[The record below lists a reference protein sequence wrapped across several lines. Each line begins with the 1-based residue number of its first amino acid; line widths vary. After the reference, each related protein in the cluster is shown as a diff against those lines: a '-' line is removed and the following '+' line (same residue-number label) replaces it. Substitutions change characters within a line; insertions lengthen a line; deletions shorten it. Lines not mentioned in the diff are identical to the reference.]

1 MIRCVGIE
9 LGSICGCIAVEL
21 CGALNRGGIALEG
34 GDHVVQLGVVVLA
47 VRAGLHKLGIQLDVI
62 HADPAA
68 VDVAPVEAVDRDPL
82 SDGDPAA
89 QRRDADQGIGGTGSA
104 ADVHAGGAVHNGAA
118 HAVADGAI
126 AVGGGGNGNIVQVD
140 PALVDQTP
148 GHAVHNFLA
157 QDDHGGAGR
166 QRGDLGIA
174 RAGPGTD
181 VQTDGAADHCGA
193 AGGDIAAGLGVLL
206 ELHIAHGDPALVD
219 VTPGRAVHGG
229 LLIHGDL
236 GALVQLGSDGV
247 GHTGSGTDIDLGSAG
262 DHAGGAAGQGGISN
276 GGILLIAGVGQED
289 PALGAV
295 APAAIHHKD
304 GDFLAALQGAQ
315 FGRLCISCGADIDI
329 VVGNGNSKG
338 RCDLGHAHRVI
349 IQLDPAAGGQIEPLG
364 AAHHSL
370 RHHGDRGVPLD
381 LVDDS
386 CAVRSVDDLQH
397 LLIRQ
402 LAGLIND
409 IGRQGIAGLHVLA
422 AGLLPAGG
430 EGLAGGGGAD
440 AAHQRIAIVPAQEG
454 VAGHGGSGHLDL
466 LAAAAVEDL
475 DLILR
480 AGGIKGHA
488 VAGIEQGIAHAAGI
502 GGAVSARNEQVGNG
516 HPAGKNAAVGVIVH
530 INAPVIGADGTGK
543 LRGRGTLR
551 QQALYAPRPADV
563 AALGIGQPHQ
573 SVQTLLGQAGSRH
586 GRFNS
591 RRQSLQLLAQE
602 DIGVGLGNGLPLGAG
617 GAVTD
622 LIYAGARVIGIL
634 MEAHRLLDYPNAGL
648 ADPAAGRGGRGGD
661 RCCGNQTDQQHE
673 GKHQASKSLFHR
685 NLLLY

>member
-1 MIRCVGIE
+1 MIGCAGIQ
-9 LGSICGCIAVEL
+9 LGT
-21 CGALNRGGIALEG
+21 CGAGLKGGGALDHSGIALEG
-34 GDHVVQLGVVVLA
+34 SDHVVQLGVVVLA

-166 QRGDLGIA
+166 QSGDLGIA

-181 VQTDGAADHCGA
+181 VQADGAADHGGA

-219 VTPGRAVHGG
+219 VAPGRIVHGG

-236 GALVQLGSDGV
+236 GALVQLGSEGV
-247 GHTGSGTDIDLGSAG
+247 GHTGSGTDVDLGSAG

-295 APAAIHHKD
+295 APAASRILHKD
-304 GDFLAALQGAQ
+304 GDFLAALQDTQLVSVGA
-315 FGRLCISCGADIDI
+315 GGGADIDI

-338 RCDLGHAHRVI
+338 RRDLGHTRRVI

-364 AAHHSL
+364 AADHSL
-370 RHHGDRGVPLD
+370 CHHGDRGVPLD
-381 LVDDS
+381 LVDLRAIG
-386 CAVRSVDDLQH
+386 AVEHFQH
-397 LLIRQ
+397 HAVAQ
-402 LAGLIND
+402 PTGFVND
-409 IGRQGIAGLHVLA
+409 IGRQGIAGLHILA

-488 VAGIEQGIAHAAGI
+488 VAGIEQGIAHAAGV

-530 INAPVIGADGTGK
+530 ISAPVIGADGTGK
-543 LRGRGTLR
+543 LRGRGVAR
-551 QQALYAPRPADV
+551 QQLLYVPRPAGV

-591 RRQSLQLLAQE
+591 RRQSCQLLAQE

-634 MEAHRLLDYPNAGL
+634 MEAHRLLDHPNAGL